1 MTGIETILANNR
13 AWSRRMTQHQP
24 DYFQKLAAQHAPDYL
39 WIGCSD
45 SRVPANEIV
54 GLLPGELFVHRNVAN
69 IVYPADL
76 NCLSVVEY
84 AVDVLKVKDII
95 VCGHYGCGG
104 VKAALDHLTHGL
116 IDNWLTKI
124 KDIYVRHHEEIETLK
139 TKKERVDRMC
149 ELNVIEQVDALS
161 HTTIVQDAWRRSQ
174 RLTIHGL
181 IYGLQDGLIK
191 DLGVPLSQVSDV
203 AEPFR
208 FTKKGRNVTKS
219 PATKGEQVDQ
229 VHRKKK
235 IKNDRHSQKP
245 EAASRASG
253 KEIRDD

>member
-1 MTGIETILANNR
+1 MKTIPELLEQNR
-13 AWSRRMTQHQP
+13 AWASRHTSADPR
-24 DYFQKLAAQHAPDYL
+24 FFAKLTEIQRPDYL

-104 VKAALDHLTHGL
+104 VKAALDNLSHGL

-124 KDIYVRHHEEIETLK
+124 KDVYVRHHEDIESLK
-139 TKKERVDRMC
+139 TEEDRVNRMC
-149 ELNVIEQVDALS
+149 ELNVIEQVKALS
-161 HTTIVQDAWRRSQ
+161 HTTIVQDAWKRSQ
-174 RLTIHGL
+174 HLTIYGW

-191 DLGVPLSQVSDV
+191 DLDVRVSQVSQV
-203 AEPFR
+203 AAPFR
-208 FTKKGRNVTKS
+208 FAKKRRDVAK
-219 PATKGEQVDQ
+219 
-229 VHRKKK
+229 
-235 IKNDRHSQKP
+235 
-245 EAASRASG
+245 SRAKAG
-253 KEIRDD
+253 

>member
-1 MTGIETILANNR
+1 LIEQLFKAMNGIETILGNNR
-13 AWSRRMTQHQP
+13 EWSKRMTEHQA

-104 VKAALDHLTHGL
+104 VKAALDNLSHGL

-124 KDIYVRHHEEIETLK
+124 KDVYVRHQEDIDSLKAEE
-139 TKKERVDRMC
+139 ERVDRVC
-149 ELNVIEQVDALS
+149 ELNVIEQVKALS

-174 RLTIHGL
+174 PITIHGW

-191 DLGVPLSQVSDV
+191 DLGVRVSQVSQV
-203 AEPFR
+203 AAPFR
-208 FTKKGRNVTKS
+208 F
-219 PATKGEQVDQ
+219 
-229 VHRKKK
+229 
-235 IKNDRHSQKP
+235 
-245 EAASRASG
+245 AAKRRDVAKSRAKAG
-253 KEIRDD
+253 VEPV